1 MIRARGFTLIEVMV
15 AMVIV
20 AVALPALLLILYQQ
34 IDGIA
39 HLRDRSLASW
49 IASNKLAEIRLINAQ
64 SGRLAVGMI
73 EGEVELGSREW
84 FWKVQTTETELPEF
98 YRVTISVSQTAEEA
112 PLQQLS
118 AFLTTETVTNGP

>member
-49 IASNKLAEIRLINAQ
+49 IASNKLAEIRLINRQ

-84 FWKVQTTETELPEF
+84 FWKVQTAETELPEF

>member
-49 IASNKLAEIRLINAQ
+49 IASNKLAEIRLINRQ

-84 FWKVQTTETELPEF
+84 FWKVQTAETELPEF

-118 AFLTTETVTNGP
+118 AFLTTETVTNAP

>member
-1 MIRARGFTLIEVMV
+1 VIRARGFTLIEVMV

-49 IASNKLAEIRLINAQ
+49 IASNKLAEIRLINRQ

-84 FWKVQTTETELPEF
+84 FWKVQTAETELPEF